1 MRLDTHL
8 LLRSFVVGYS
18 LSTAD
23 IALWGA
29 LRGNRI
35 AVAALKKGNLVN
47 LTRWYRFLEE
57 LCPWAS
63 SAVESMNAVDRK
75 KKLAKSKE
83 GGSYDIDLRNTE
95 NGVVTRFPP
104 EPSYVAYCDYI
115 FAIAHAD
122 PFPQWIPPHW
132 TREGCSS

>member
-1 MRLDTHL
+1 MTTLDFKALDPVLQRLDTHL
-8 LLRSFVVGYS
+8 ILRSFVVGYS

-35 AVAALKKGNLVN
+35 AVAALKKGTVVN

-63 SAVESMNAVDRK
+63 SAVESLNAAAKEK
-75 KKLAKSKE
+75 KAAKSKE
-83 GGSYDIDLRNTE
+83 GASYDIALRNTE
-95 NGVVTRFPP
+95 QGVVTRFPP
-104 EPSYVAYCDYI
+104 EPS
-115 FAIAHAD
+115 
-122 PFPQWIPPHW
+122 
-132 TREGCSS
+132 

>member
-104 EPSYVAYCDYI
+104 EPS
-115 FAIAHAD
+115 
-122 PFPQWIPPHW
+122 
-132 TREGCSS
+132 